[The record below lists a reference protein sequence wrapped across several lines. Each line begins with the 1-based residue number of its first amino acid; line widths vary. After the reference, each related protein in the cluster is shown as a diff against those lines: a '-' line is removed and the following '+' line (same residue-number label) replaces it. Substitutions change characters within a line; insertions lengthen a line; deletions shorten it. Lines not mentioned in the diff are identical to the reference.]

1 MTKSTLKKILK
12 VFLTLQ
18 WAKELPRQGF
28 IALGFKR
35 NEADSVAAHSWTTA
49 ILAYLLA
56 SEMKKQGKKIDIEKT
71 LKMALFHDMAETIV
85 GDVGTFVKGM
95 AKGAFAGI
103 EEEGLKWLVSDL
115 PTKDEIISLVEEY
128 SQRKTLEARVC
139 KVADNLDAL
148 AQAKGVPAA
157 QSALKYFKEIY
168 HITKIPFHKTAV
180 EMILKDEIISL
191 VEEYSQRKTLEARVC
206 KVANNLVALAQA
218 KGVPAAQTALKYFKE
233 IYHITKIPFHKT
245 AVEMILKDEVEPERS
260 WQKK

>member
-1 MTKSTLKKILK
+1 MKKETLKKILK

-35 NEADSVAAHSWTTA
+35 NEADSVAAHSFTTA

-56 SEMKKQGKKIDIEKT
+56 SEMKSSGQKINVDKVV
-71 LKMALFHDMAETIV
+71 KMALFHDMAETIV

-95 AKGAFAGI
+95 AGGAFGPV
-103 EEEGLKWLVSDL
+103 EEEGLKWLVNDV
-115 PTKDEIISLVEEY
+115 PNREEMISLVEEY
-128 SQRKTLEARVC
+128 MDRKTLEARVC

-157 QSALKYFKEIY
+157 KSALKYFKEVY
-168 HITKIPFHKTAV
+168 HITKIPWHK
-180 EMILKDEIISL
+180 I
-191 VEEYSQRKTLEARVC
+191 
-206 KVANNLVALAQA
+206 
-218 KGVPAAQTALKYFKE
+218 
-233 IYHITKIPFHKT
+233 

>member
-1 MTKSTLKKILK
+1 MKRATLKKILK

-49 ILAYLLA
+49 MVTYLLA
-56 SEMKKQGKKIDIEKT
+56 VEMKKNGQKINVDKAV
-71 LKMALFHDMAETIV
+71 KMALFHDMAETIV
-85 GDVGTFVKGM
+85 GDVGTFVKSM

-115 PTKDEIISLVEEY
+115 PTREEIVSLVHEY
-128 SQRKTLEARVC
+128 MQRQSLEARLV

-148 AQAKGVPAA
+148 AQVKGVPA
-157 QSALKYFKEIY
+157 SANAIKYFKEVY
-168 HITKIPFHKTAV
+168 HITKIPFHKVAV
-180 EMILKDEIISL
+180 DMILKE
-191 VEEYSQRKTLEARVC
+191 
-206 KVANNLVALAQA
+206 
-218 KGVPAAQTALKYFKE
+218 
-233 IYHITKIPFHKT
+233 
-245 AVEMILKDEVEPERS
+245 EVEPERG

>member
-1 MTKSTLKKILK
+1 MTTTTLKKILK

-49 ILAYLLA
+49 ILTYMLA
-56 SEMKKQGKKIDIEKT
+56 SEMKKDGQKLNLDKAV
-71 LKMALFHDMAETIV
+71 KMALFHDMAETIV

-95 AKGAFAGI
+95 AKGAFAPI

-115 PTKDEIISLVEEY
+115 PTKTEITSLVAEY
-128 SQRKTLEARVC
+128 MQRETLEARLV

-157 QSALKYFKEIY
+157 ASALKYFKEVY
-168 HITKIPFHKTAV
+168 HITKIPWHK
-180 EMILKDEIISL
+180 
-191 VEEYSQRKTLEARVC
+191 Q
-206 KVANNLVALAQA
+206 
-218 KGVPAAQTALKYFKE
+218 
-233 IYHITKIPFHKT
+233 

-260 WQKK
+260 WQKNARH

>member
-1 MTKSTLKKILK
+1 MKSETLKKILK

-49 ILAYLLA
+49 VLTYMLGTELIKNLPAGR
-56 SEMKKQGKKIDIEKT
+56 QGGQKLDLDKAV
-71 LKMALFHDMAETIV
+71 KMALFHDMAETIV

-103 EEEGLKWLVSDL
+103 EEEGLKWLVKGL
-115 PTKDEIISLVEEY
+115 PSSHEIISLVEEY
-128 SQRKTLEARVC
+128 SARKTPEARLVKAC
-139 KVADNLDAL
+139 DNLDAL

-157 QSALKYFKEIY
+157 KDALKYFKEVY
-168 HITKIPFHKTAV
+168 HITKFNWHKEAV
-180 EMILKDEIISL
+180 D
-191 VEEYSQRKTLEARVC
+191 
-206 KVANNLVALAQA
+206 
-218 KGVPAAQTALKYFKE
+218 
-233 IYHITKIPFHKT
+233 
-245 AVEMILKDEVEPERS
+245 MILKDEVEPERS

>member
-1 MTKSTLKKILK
+1 MKKDVLKKILK

-35 NEADSVAAHSWTTA
+35 NEADSVAAHSWATA
-49 ILAYLLA
+49 MLTYLLA
-56 SEMKKQGKKIDIEKT
+56 IEMKKEGQNIDVDRAI
-71 LKMALFHDMAETIV
+71 KMALFHDMAETIV

-115 PTKDEIISLVEEY
+115 PSNREITDLVREY
-128 SQRKTLEARVC
+128 GKRKTLEARLV

-148 AQAKGVPAA
+148 AQTKGVPAA
-157 QSALKYFKEIY
+157 SSSIKYFKEVY
-168 HITKIPFHKTAV
+168 HITKIPW
-180 EMILKDEIISL
+180 
-191 VEEYSQRKTLEARVC
+191 
-206 KVANNLVALAQA
+206 
-218 KGVPAAQTALKYFKE
+218 
-233 IYHITKIPFHKT
+233 HKT

>member
-1 MTKSTLKKILK
+1 MDRKTLKKILK

-49 ILAYLLA
+49 MLTYFLAT
-56 SEMKKQGKKIDIEKT
+56 EIKKNGQKVDVDKAI
-71 LKMALFHDMAETIV
+71 KMALFHDMAETIV

-95 AKGAFAGI
+95 AKGAFAPI
-103 EEEGLKWLVSDL
+103 EEEGLRWLVGGL
-115 PTKDEIISLVEEY
+115 PTEKEIVSLVSEY
-128 SQRKTLEARVC
+128 SQRKTLEARLV

-157 QSALKYFKEIY
+157 KDALKYFKEIY

-180 EMILKDEIISL
+180 EMILKDEI
-191 VEEYSQRKTLEARVC
+191 
-206 KVANNLVALAQA
+206 
-218 KGVPAAQTALKYFKE
+218 
-233 IYHITKIPFHKT
+233 
-245 AVEMILKDEVEPERS
+245 EPERS